1 MNMGTV
7 SSRYSSFHE
16 MVEYMEMK
24 RQLENL
30 NDRMAILERNYTN
43 VTVRVNQIQ
52 KISDRNRDD
61 IVAVNLM
68 EEGRMNHDKPRSEI
82 R

>member
-1 MNMGTV
+1 MG
-7 SSRYSSFHE
+7 SFQSKYTELHE
-16 MVEYMEMK
+16 IVEYMEMK
-24 RQLENL
+24 RQLVNL
-30 NDRMAILERNYTN
+30 NDRLAILEMNYTN

-68 EEGRMNHDKPRSEI
+68 EEGRINMGR
-82 R
+82 

>member
-1 MNMGTV
+1 MVFFYQWAMG
-7 SSRYSSFHE
+7 SFQSKYTELHE
-16 MVEYMEMK
+16 IVEYMEMK
-24 RQLENL
+24 RQLVNL
-30 NDRMAILERNYTN
+30 NDRLAILEMNYTN

-68 EEGRMNHDKPRSEI
+68 EEGRINMGR
-82 R
+82 